1 MRRWGTKMKI
11 IEFVPDKKVV
21 WLVTESEIFFVRD
34 KSEWKG
40 SKVCFEISKEKN
52 KTKVSITHIGLVPEI
67 ECFTNCSKGW
77 NYYLKESL
85 FFFGLNTSQFYC
97 ALSYFPYLIPR
108 SSASGLFILWYKC
121 RCGLPS
127 PWVTVYPHLLLLTV
141 ILRQDTLRQKQIKMN
156 RKQMS
161 QSASLSLGGGQEGE
175 ANNAP
180 FFDAL
185 ISAIFF

>member
-1 MRRWGTKMKI
+1 MLFRSATKGAESATANKI
-11 IEFVPDKKVV
+11 NRYV
-21 WLVTESEIFFVRD
+21 LVLR
-34 KSEWKG
+34 
-40 SKVCFEISKEKN
+40 
-52 KTKVSITHIGLVPEI
+52 
-67 ECFTNCSKGW
+67 
-77 NYYLKESL
+77 
-85 FFFGLNTSQFYC
+85 
-97 ALSYFPYLIPR
+97 
-108 SSASGLFILWYKC
+108 
-121 RCGLPS
+121 
-127 PWVTVYPHLLLLTV
+127 V